1 MAKLAEVTYGL
12 GGEGRKYTYVVND
25 NVRVGQ
31 VLNPSVKHY
40 KSGKIFGTTAIVQNT
55 RKDTP
60 ERREEVKNI
69 NGETVQVEQALTAK
83 ETGAQAA
90 ARSEGGRFAGK
101 QSATGGAGAI
111 SKDPT
116 SGRYAAEDP
125 SNFSRNQYIEQQRQA
140 NVASRESTAY
150 QSFDDYSAPFRK

>member
-55 RKDTP
+55 KKDTP
-60 ERREEVKNI
+60 GRRGEVKNLD
-69 NGETVQVEQALTAK
+69 GEPVQVEQALTAK

-90 ARSEGGRFAGK
+90 ARGQGGRFAGK

-116 SGRYAAEDP
+116 SGRYVAEDP

-140 NVASRESTAY
+140 NVANREDTAY

>member
-55 RKDTP
+55 KKDTP
-60 ERREEVKNI
+60 ERRGEVKNLD
-69 NGETVQVEQALTAK
+69 GEPVQVEQALTAK

-90 ARSEGGRFAGK
+90 ARGQGGRFTGK

-125 SNFSRNQYIEQQRQA
+125 TNFSRNQYIEQQRQA
-140 NVASRESTAY
+140 NVANREDAAY